1 MIGKIWCDN
10 DKKATAA
17 AIRFGRKH
25 GAEFPDPI
33 NAPAQACAIFINHKA
48 MSYTNDPDE
57 YTNAPELDV
66 TAQVAHDAAKD
77 DSGKPRLTLV
87 PMQIVFDI
95 AEIREYGVKKYTDPD
110 NWKKVSAERYREA
123 AFRHFL
129 RYLDDPDGVDQ
140 ESGLP
145 HLSHLACNIAFLC
158 ALRGSKNGAD

>member
-1 MIGKIWCDN
+1 MIGKIWCGN

-17 AIRFGRKH
+17 AIRFARNN
-25 GAEFPDPI
+25 GAEFFDPDNVPETV
-33 NAPAQACAIFINHKA
+33 CAIFVNHKTLT
-48 MSYTNDPDE
+48 YTTDPAE
-57 YTNAPELDV
+57 YRIAPEPDI
-66 TAQVAHDAAKD
+66 TALVAHDTAKD
-77 DSGKPRLTLV
+77 DSEKPRLTLV

-95 AEIREYGVKKYTDPD
+95 AKIREYGVKKYTDPD
-110 NWKKVSAERYREA
+110 NWKKVSTERYREA

-129 RYLDDPDGVDQ
+129 RYLDDPDGLDQ

>member
-25 GAEFPDPI
+25 GAEFADPI

-48 MSYTNDPDE
+48 MSYTDDPDE
-57 YTNAPELDV
+57 YTNAPEPDV
-66 TAQVAHDAAKD
+66 TSQVVFDTAKD
-77 DSGKPRLTLV
+77 DSEKPRLTLV

-95 AEIREYGVKKYTDPD
+95 AKIREYGVKKYTDPD
-110 NWKKVSAERYREA
+110 NWKRVSAERYREA